1 MSLPAAPTLW
11 EEGHEPGREM
21 ASLGVALALTAA
33 AVDLLVTGEVGILFD
48 IAFTALCVG
57 LALAVRLPDSFTV
70 GVLPPLL
77 MLSTFLLLAM
87 SRSEAIAREGDGML
101 RAVVAGL
108 SHHSIALV
116 IAYALAL
123 VVLVVRRRVAG
134 LRDADWSNESQW
146 SDEDWGD
153 AVEDADTP
161 DVIRIGRGPR
171 LPV

>member
-1 MSLPAAPTLW
+1 MSLPGTRTLW
-11 EEGHEPGREM
+11 EEGHEPGREV

-33 AVDLLVTGEVGILFD
+33 ALDLLLTGRVGVLFD
-48 IAFTALCVG
+48 LAFVALCIG

-87 SRSEAIAREGDGML
+87 SRAEAIAQAHDGL
-101 RAVVAGL
+101 LQAVVSGL

-116 IAYALAL
+116 LAYVLSLGVLA
-123 VVLVVRRRVAG
+123 VRQRVAT
-134 LRDADWSNESQW
+134 LREES
-146 SDEDWGD
+146 GG
-153 AVEDADTP
+153 VP
-161 DVIRIGRGPR
+161 DDVSRTGPGRR